1 MDGTE
6 QGIKEVAGEFLERYG
21 KRIWKLKGK
30 YCQQDRKYKQ
40 TLFDVKSDTDKL
52 IPILDELWVRV
63 RSNIYDSTG
72 PAAES
77 DAGSVESK
85 GKGKQGEE
93 SAPRYP
99 APFSTPAPTD
109 VEQTPEE
116 EDIAVKF
123 VNKVRKEVHGL
134 PGNVKPRRK

>member
-52 IPILDELWVRV
+52 IPVLDELWVRV
-63 RSNIYDSTG
+63 RSNIYDSNA

-85 GKGKQGEE
+85 GKGKATA

-99 APFSTPAPTD
+99 APLTTPAPTD
-109 VEQTPEE
+109 IEQTSEE
-116 EDIAVKF
+116 EAIAVKF
-123 VNKVRKEVHGL
+123 LNKVRKEVHGL
-134 PGNVKPRRK
+134 PGNVKARK